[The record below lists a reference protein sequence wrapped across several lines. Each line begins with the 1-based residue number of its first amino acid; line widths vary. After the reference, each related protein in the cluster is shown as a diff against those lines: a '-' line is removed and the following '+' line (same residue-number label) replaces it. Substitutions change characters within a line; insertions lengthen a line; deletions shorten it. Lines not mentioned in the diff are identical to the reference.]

1 MTWKKLLLL
10 VVAIIVTVAMLAG
23 VAAAHGNWRG
33 TYPYPYVPAPV
44 PYYYAPP
51 SSALL
56 VPPYNQGTIVY
67 GQPSRSFPDSPPAAP
82 LSGGFTADPSCGGF
96 GCAPLD
102 SAQPG
107 F

>member
-1 MTWKKLLLL
+1 MTYQKLLLSVL
-10 VVAIIVTVAMLAG
+10 AAVVTVAAHAG
-23 VAAAHGNWRG
+23 VAGAHGGWRG
-33 TYPYPYVPAPV
+33 SYPYPYVPAPV

-82 LSGGFTADPSCGGF
+82 SYGGFTADPCGGF
-96 GCAPLD
+96 GCPPPEPV
-102 SAQPG
+102 QPG